1 VDQLTRR
8 LSWGSP
14 RWVGLGR
21 IACCWSGP
29 GGSESTRSRRARS
42 GPDRP
47 RCSATNCIGCSS
59 TASRPGSA
67 RNDTGTLGRG
77 DGRLPLREPTAVGET
92 KHSRETA
99 CCMRNVHSAARR
111 TSIHGDPRR
120 KAPAQRL
127 LGTAPTPPPP
137 RRPPPSSTTRAR
149 RLLIVTASGRRH
161 DHLRSQGGDDVAKI
175 DDLDEVRDGVPIVT
189 DACEA
194 VAVSGAD
201 AGVSAEDALDSA
213 PPVNESQ
220 WVLLVEHV
228 GLRPQRRR
236 ARMRR
241 GSGTQTLQATS
252 AACR

>member
-1 VDQLTRR
+1 VGRF
-8 LSWGSP
+8 GSDCVLLV
-14 RWVGLGR
+14 RAGWVG
-21 IACCWSGP
+21 IDP
-29 GGSESTRSRRARS
+29 VSTRAIRS
-42 GPDRP
+42 GSAEVLSNELHRLLVYGESAWVRP
-47 RCSATNCIGCSS
+47 KRH
-59 TASRPGSA
+59 RH
-67 RNDTGTLGRG
+67 LGRG